1 MAQFA
6 VTLSTWKTMSKHSNI
21 DYIVMGHGSPKER
34 TVGVAS
40 WSVAEYPEGRTG
52 IVQETHDGDF
62 AIRILNA
69 PETGRE
75 PQSQILL
82 SRKSV
87 FAMICTLHIHFRE
100 SGMDIEKEILAIA
113 ANGIAYEC

>member
-1 MAQFA
+1 
-6 VTLSTWKTMSKHSNI
+6 MSRQTNI
-21 DYIVMGHGSPKER
+21 DYIVMGYGSPEER
-34 TVGVAS
+34 IVDVAS
-40 WSVAEYPEGRTG
+40 WSIAEYPEGRTG

-75 PQSQILL
+75 PESKILL

-87 FAMICTLHIHFRE
+87 FAMMCTLHIHFRE
-100 SGMDIEKEILAIA
+100 SGMDIEKEILSIA
-113 ANGIAYEC
+113 SDGVVYECSPNLSQEKHKEQ